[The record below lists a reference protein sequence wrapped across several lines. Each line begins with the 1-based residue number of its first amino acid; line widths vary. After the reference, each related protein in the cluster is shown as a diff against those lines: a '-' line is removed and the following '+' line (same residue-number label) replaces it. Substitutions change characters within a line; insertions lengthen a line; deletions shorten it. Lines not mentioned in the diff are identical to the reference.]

1 MDLAAIIV
9 DALRLVLWLTA
20 PALGACVLVSLLMSV
35 FQAATQA
42 QGNDAS
48 LGFVPKLFAVSLAL
62 FLSRDFL
69 AHELIGFSSRVWLDM
84 ARIGN

>member
-1 MDLAAIIV
+1 VDLAAIVV

-20 PALGACVLVSLLMSV
+20 PALGACVIVSLLMGV
-35 FQAATQA
+35 FQTATQA
-42 QGNDAS
+42 NDAS
-48 LGFVPKLFAVSLAL
+48 LGFVPKLFAVAFAL

-69 AHELIGFSSRVWLDM
+69 THELIGFSSRVWLDM